1 MGRRGWGV
9 GELGKTGMISFRTTG
24 TGNVNRGDKSPLA
37 FIAISAFPGLEEHA
51 LCKCLLGLGTWNLA
65 VKPGLRSRWSSPNCH
80 FKPIVSKEAI
90 TGRAVGVGPPVQPEE
105 KPTRKETNKPFP
117 SSTAWRDSQSG
128 CNDQD
133 ASSSALAKTFI
144 LSIQHWLPHQFRS
157 SPPSSQFM
165 ELWMRSWCVCEWALR
180 MGHDLDWPNQLA
192 KPPNPEV
199 FLRIAR
205 DKSRLKHNF
214 TSFSGLWN
222 LPDWREASWARAV
235 GCP

>member
-144 LSIQHWLPHQFRS
+144 LSIQHWLPHQF
-157 SPPSSQFM
+157 PVITSQLSIHGVM
-165 ELWMRSWCVCEWALR
+165 DEVLVCVWVGAKD
-180 MGHDLDWPNQLA
+180 GAWPGLA
-192 KPPNPEV
+192 QSAGQAP
-199 FLRIAR
+199 
-205 DKSRLKHNF
+205 
-214 TSFSGLWN
+214 
-222 LPDWREASWARAV
+222 
-235 GCP
+235 